1 MSEINGEMKKE
12 EKKEKE
18 GDGRRNMNKKGM
30 NKEECRGTKKLK
42 ERERDGELVLV
53 ESDKSGK
60 VLAVDRKMYEEKMI
74 ECVEE
79 DEEVEIERVEE
90 RKKEMSAMAIQMAR
104 MMRMGEELGQERRLE
119 SAQRSE
125 ASKIPV
131 MDIMIKDHKDL
142 SSKLHIRAVTK
153 AILGDIVSNV
163 LDKMADVLSKEEESE
178 CQSTGQMCIVQH
190 DDGSQL

>member
-1 MSEINGEMKKE
+1 M
-12 EKKEKE
+12 
-18 GDGRRNMNKKGM
+18 
-30 NKEECRGTKKLK
+30 
-42 ERERDGELVLV
+42 V